1 MKKVMLILLAC
12 AVQTTFAQVTRDL
25 GEFSAIK
32 IYDRLTVSL
41 ILSSEN
47 KIIITGNREGE
58 VEVVNNNGELKLRMP
73 FPKLLSGEDISVKLY
88 FKNIESI
95 AVSEGSQ
102 VSSEAKFKQTIMD
115 LNAREGAEIKI
126 DLDVEKVN
134 VKAVTGG
141 IIELSGQASNQDVTL
156 MTGGILKSKELET
169 SQTTISVSAGGNAE
183 VYATTLVDAKVRAG
197 GSIYIYGSP
206 KQINRETLF
215 GGTITEK

>member
-12 AVQTTFAQVTRDL
+12 VVQTTFAQVTRDL

-58 VEVVNNNGELKLRMP
+58 VEIVNNNGELKLRMP